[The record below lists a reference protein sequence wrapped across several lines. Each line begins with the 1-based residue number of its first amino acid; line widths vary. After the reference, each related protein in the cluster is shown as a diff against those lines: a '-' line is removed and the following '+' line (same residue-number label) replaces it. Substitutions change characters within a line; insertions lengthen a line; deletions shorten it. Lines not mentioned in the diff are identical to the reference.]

1 MITPDRTSIRSEL
14 PKWWESI
21 ENAIQCHSAAAYVSE
36 SVERIPRRP
45 PPEFNESDEGMISAI
60 ANDGFLEVA
69 LNDTNQYGPHAMV
82 MLLFAVS
89 AVTALALFLT
99 ANISPLFALLAVV
112 VVLFLGWWWFRW
124 QLRRALMRKAMRE
137 AVEMGL

>member
-1 MITPDRTSIRSEL
+1 MITPAEL
-14 PKWWESI
+14 VFVQNFQKGGESI

-99 ANISPLFALLAVV
+99 ANISPLFALLAVA
-112 VVLFLGWWWFRW
+112 VVLFLGWLWLPW
-124 QLRRALMRKAMRE
+124 QLRVLMR
-137 AVEMGL
+137 